1 MLIKDISNL
10 HFHTI
15 NKNISVDEALNLM
28 NTINVNGIPVVD
40 DNTKLVGIVVK
51 ADAYRF
57 LTKPGHYVDY
67 PVELIMTK
75 RVVTAQYDDDII
87 NVAKRLREHNIIAM
101 PVLKGDTVIGII
113 TIENLLDYFLKCEDF

>member
-28 NTINVNGIPVVD
+28 NTLNVNGIPVVD

-57 LTKPGHYVDY
+57 LILFSSNT
-67 PVELIMTK
+67 L
-75 RVVTAQYDDDII
+75 
-87 NVAKRLREHNIIAM
+87 
-101 PVLKGDTVIGII
+101 
-113 TIENLLDYFLKCEDF
+113 